1 MKNAK
6 TELVFIL
13 DRSGSMDHLTEDTI
27 GGFNAMIDRQK
38 RAGGKCLVTTVLFDT
53 RFQRLHD
60 RVPLVRVK
68 PMTRSDYCPGGCTA
82 LLDAV
87 GDTIRH
93 ISDIHRYARPRDV
106 PENVLFVITTDGLEN
121 ASCRYSREQVRR
133 MVSLQ
138 QEKYGWQ
145 FIFLGANIDAFSAA
159 GDIGISPRMSTN
171 FMADGQGMAL
181 GFESVDRAV
190 SYARRSAPIAMD
202 WKADVEADFDARSED

>member
-1 MKNAK
+1 MKNTK

-93 ISDIHRYARPRDV
+93 ISDIH
-106 PENVLFVITTDGLEN
+106 
-121 ASCRYSREQVRR
+121 S
-133 MVSLQ
+133 
-138 QEKYGWQ
+138 WQ
-145 FIFLGANIDAFSAA
+145 FVFLGANIDAFSAA

-171 FMADGQGMAL
+171 FMADGRGMAL
-181 GFESVDRAV
+181 GFESVGRAV